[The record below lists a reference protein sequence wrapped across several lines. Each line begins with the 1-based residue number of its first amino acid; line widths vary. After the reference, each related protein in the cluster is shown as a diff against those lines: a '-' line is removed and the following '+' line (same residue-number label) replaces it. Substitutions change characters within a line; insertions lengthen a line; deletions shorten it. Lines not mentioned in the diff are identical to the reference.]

1 MYNDVVPT
9 KSHQEESYNMSK
21 FCYKMTFLFISKFSS
36 NELQKSKYY
45 SCKSFQVN
53 AQIFEKFEDF

>member
-9 KSHQEESYNMSK
+9 KSHQEKSYNMSK

-36 NELQKSKYY
+36 NELQKYKHF
-45 SCKSFQVN
+45 SCKSFQIN
-53 AQIFEKFEDF
+53 AQKLKKY